1 MDWIHCDICHRAH
14 DGTKLPFLCVVDARN
29 RLYEGRVQNATSLI
43 RNGNLEQQVNA
54 LLSSAQADV
63 ERTASSNK
71 VRVANWKSER
81 AAAVDRT
88 AQIIAQADKLK
99 AEVDAA
105 RKEIKNRKDGLSRRK
120 SDLAAVSEGIA
131 ARRNRQIEDIE
142 RSVQMSKYKWNRNA
156 DAMAATR
163 AFLCEEAARL
173 YGLRQIR
180 RGNQKRF
187 EIGGVEIIDLHAL
200 NSESTPLASDLSLQ
214 KGENEKET
222 EKTEETEET
231 EKEMLTII
239 EQDLSPEVISTSLA
253 HIAHILMLASHYLA
267 IRLPAEVTLPHRD
280 YPRPTIFA
288 LPSSYRHGDIFFPG
302 SAVPQ
307 TTADTRSD
315 RQNSHI
321 PRPRPLFIDK
331 PLPLLLKEDQSSYSL
346 FLEGVTLLAYDI
358 AWACS
363 TQGVSIGDRNSYD
376 EVCNIGQNLWRL
388 LIGDQLHRK
397 SVEPTFPSPA
407 DSQDEDDAQRTKS
420 QIGRWSH
427 GTTHSFLGGAEGTE
441 YIRNFKLPP
450 PIKLADR
457 LKKKLSSEAP
467 MLEWEKID
475 GDEARAGDDEAGDAT
490 SRPAGLNG
498 WTKVKNRGQTG
509 PT

>member
-1 MDWIHCDICHRAH
+1 MDRVHCDICHRAH

-29 RLYEGRVQNATSLI
+29 RLYEARVQNATSLI
-43 RNGNLEQQVNA
+43 RNDNLEQQVNA
-54 LLSSAQADV
+54 LISSSQDEN

-71 VRVANWKSER
+71 VRVANWKSEQ

-105 RKEIKNRKDGLSRRK
+105 RKEIQARKDGLSRRK
-120 SDLAAVSEGIA
+120 SDVAAVSEGIA

-142 RSVQMSKYKWNRNA
+142 RSVQMSKYKWNRSA

-180 RGNQKRF
+180 KGNQKRF

-200 NSESTPLASDLSLQ
+200 NSESMSLAPRSEPP
-214 KGENEKET
+214 KEK
-222 EKTEETEET
+222 KRLDRRDR
-231 EKEMLTII
+231 KDRRNRRSRKMLTIL

-280 YPRPTIFA
+280 YPRPTIFSVQ
-288 LPSSYRHGDIFFPG
+288 SSYRHGDIFFPG
-302 SAVPQ
+302 SAMAQ
-307 TTADTRSD
+307 TAADTRSD
-315 RQNSHI
+315 GNNGHI
-321 PRPRPLFIDK
+321 PRPRPLFVDK
-331 PLPLLLKEDQSSYSL
+331 PLPLLLKEDPSSYSL

-363 TQGVSIGDRNSYD
+363 TQGVSIGDKNSYD

-397 SVEPTFPSPA
+397 AVEPTFPSPV
-407 DSQDEDDAQRTKS
+407 DSPRDDDAQRTKA

-441 YIRNFKLPP
+441 YIRNFKLPS

-475 GDEARAGDDEAGDAT
+475 GDEARAGDEDVGEGANRT
-490 SRPAGLNG
+490 AGLNG
-498 WTKVKNRGQTG
+498 WTKVKNRVQTD
-509 PT
+509 

>member
-1 MDWIHCDICHRAH
+1 MDRIHCDICHRAH
-14 DGTKLPFLCVVDARN
+14 NGQKLPFLCVVDARN
-29 RLYEGRVQNATSLI
+29 RLYEGRVQNAASLI
-43 RNGNLEQQVNA
+43 QNDRLEQQVNA
-54 LLSSAQADV
+54 LISSAQDDN
-63 ERTASSNK
+63 ERSASSNN
-71 VRVANWKSER
+71 VRAANWKSEQ

-88 AQIIAQADKLK
+88 NQIIAQADKLK

-105 RKEIKNRKDGLSRRK
+105 RKEILRRKNGISRRR

-131 ARRNRQIEDIE
+131 ARRTRQIEDIE
-142 RSVQMSKYKWNRNA
+142 RSMQMSKYKWNRSA

-180 RGNQKRF
+180 KGNQKRF

-200 NSESTPLASDLSLQ
+200 N
-214 KGENEKET
+214 N
-222 EKTEETEET
+222 
-231 EKEMLTII
+231 
-239 EQDLSPEVISTSLA
+239 LSPEVISTSLA

-280 YPRPTIFA
+280 YPRPTIFSLA
-288 LPSSYRHGDIFFPG
+288 SSYRHGDIFFPG
-302 SAVPQ
+302 SALPQ
-307 TTADTRSD
+307 QATDSRSEG
-315 RQNSHI
+315 NNPHV
-321 PRPRPLFIDK
+321 PRPRPLFVDK
-331 PLPLLLKEDQSSYSL
+331 PLPMLLKEDPSSYSL

-363 TQGVSIGDRNSYD
+363 TQGVSIGDRNSYE

-397 SVEPTFPSPA
+397 AVEPTFPNPVDSPR
-407 DSQDEDDAQRTKS
+407 DDDAQRAKP

-427 GTTHSFLGGAEGTE
+427 GTTHSFLGGAEGIE
-441 YIRNFKLPP
+441 YVRNFKLPA

-457 LKKKLSSEAP
+457 LKKKLSNEAP

-475 GDEARAGDDEAGDAT
+475 GDEARAGDGDVGEGPNRTAGM
-490 SRPAGLNG
+490 SG
-498 WTKVKNRGQTG
+498 WTKVKNRG
-509 PT
+509 